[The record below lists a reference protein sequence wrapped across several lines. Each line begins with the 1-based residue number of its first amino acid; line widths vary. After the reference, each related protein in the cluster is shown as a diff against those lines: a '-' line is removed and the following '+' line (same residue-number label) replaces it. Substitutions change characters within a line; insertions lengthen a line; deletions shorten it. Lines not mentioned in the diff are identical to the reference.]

1 MPDPERVANETTG
14 GVARRVRPGT
24 AWSLCGAAGVLG
36 ALVLDARTKFVP
48 KLGEWYSADTRP
60 TVILQVRAWLSGRIA
75 PMPSPAAG
83 GYDYVWGRGGMHVA
97 WGLGLPIIGAP
108 FHLVARLFGAP
119 GFPDHVRFLIL
130 YAVTIALFARALQL
144 ASTRVSAFAASIAA
158 SALFLSFPTFVG
170 LLGARF
176 LIYDQTIAVG
186 ALWTVLLLA
195 GLLSLLERAT
205 TRRLT
210 AVCTAAA
217 FVTFIRPPLAAYGF
231 TTAVLAAALA
241 HRRGLR
247 LRGIVAS
254 VSAGLAV
261 TALYFAANVAR
272 FGWPLEAGY
281 ANIDSGPF
289 VNRLTRWGL
298 EFAGVPFASA
308 ARELFATLFR
318 LDPVSAPLIAT
329 TAAAVPAAIA
339 PYAVGERWREYY
351 SPTYDLWVLGAW
363 LVAFGVVLSRVIRRR
378 LWRRDRDLGREV
390 TTIVGLWALPPSLAL
405 FVLYAK
411 VGNLVTRYLVDMYPA
426 FAAVMLC
433 AAMAV
438 VDVVRERGPKRVW
451 AAQLGLAVL
460 AVIYDSARPG
470 WPHQINRPVDRAA
483 VEARLEGID
492 ARSREQPIPSD
503 HVAATDPR
511 GVDPVYHH
519 FAEWK
524 RDGTFQSGMVFA
536 MPRHPCLE
544 FTFAPRGAGWTA
556 SDEASLAGFR
566 ANADFDALVRC
577 DAPKTD
583 GATRTVTLCE
593 PHPPRFLVDGMR
605 LYAIASLD
613 AELRPI
619 DGLKLERVDGVDAC
633 P

>member
-1 MPDPERVANETTG
+1 RLRHVHPAPAGCLRVHDRRPRSGARTPPRAPASRHRRERLG
-14 GVARRVRPGT
+14 RPRGD
-24 AWSLCGAAGVLG
+24 G
-36 ALVLDARTKFVP
+36 ALLRRQRGA
-48 KLGEWYSADTRP
+48 
-60 TVILQVRAWLSGRIA
+60 GRLA
-75 PMPSPAAG
+75 P
-83 GYDYVWGRGGMHVA
+83 RGG
-97 WGLGLPIIGAP
+97 
-108 FHLVARLFGAP
+108 
-119 GFPDHVRFLIL
+119 
-130 YAVTIALFARALQL
+130 
-144 ASTRVSAFAASIAA
+144 
-158 SALFLSFPTFVG
+158 
-170 LLGARF
+170 
-176 LIYDQTIAVG
+176 
-186 ALWTVLLLA
+186 
-195 GLLSLLERAT
+195 
-205 TRRLT
+205 
-210 AVCTAAA
+210 
-217 FVTFIRPPLAAYGF
+217 IRG
-231 TTAVLAAALA
+231 
-241 HRRGLR
+241 HRRGAVRQPPDALGTGVRRGAVRERGEGALR
-247 LRGIVAS
+247 
-254 VSAGLAV
+254 
-261 TALYFAANVAR
+261 
-272 FGWPLEAGY
+272 
-281 ANIDSGPF
+281 D
-289 VNRLTRWGL
+289 
-298 EFAGVPFASA
+298 
-308 ARELFATLFR
+308 
-318 LDPVSAPLIAT
+318 
-329 TAAAVPAAIA
+329 AVPTRSRVRTAHRDHRRGR
-339 PYAVGERWREYY
+339 AVGERWREYY

-577 DAPKTD
+577 DAP
-583 GATRTVTLCE
+583 
-593 PHPPRFLVDGMR
+593 
-605 LYAIASLD
+605 
-613 AELRPI
+613 
-619 DGLKLERVDGVDAC
+619 
-633 P
+633 

>member
-1 MPDPERVANETTG
+1 
-14 GVARRVRPGT
+14 
-24 AWSLCGAAGVLG
+24 
-36 ALVLDARTKFVP
+36 
-48 KLGEWYSADTRP
+48 
-60 TVILQVRAWLSGRIA
+60 
-75 PMPSPAAG
+75 
-83 GYDYVWGRGGMHVA
+83 
-97 WGLGLPIIGAP
+97 
-108 FHLVARLFGAP
+108 
-119 GFPDHVRFLIL
+119 
-130 YAVTIALFARALQL
+130 
-144 ASTRVSAFAASIAA
+144 
-158 SALFLSFPTFVG
+158 
-170 LLGARF
+170 
-176 LIYDQTIAVG
+176 
-186 ALWTVLLLA
+186 
-195 GLLSLLERAT
+195 AT

-351 SPTYDLWVLGAW
+351 SPTYDLWVLG
-363 LVAFGVVLSRVIRRR
+363 V
-378 LWRRDRDLGREV
+378 
-390 TTIVGLWALPPSLAL
+390 WALPPSLAL

-619 DGLKLERVDGVDAC
+619 DGLKLERIDGVDAC